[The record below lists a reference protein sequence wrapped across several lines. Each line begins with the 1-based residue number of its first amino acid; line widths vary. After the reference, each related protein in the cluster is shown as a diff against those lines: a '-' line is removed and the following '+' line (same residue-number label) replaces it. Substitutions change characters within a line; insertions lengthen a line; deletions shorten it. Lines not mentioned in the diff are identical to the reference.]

1 LIGNGFEQSDGRDPR
16 CQLGYI
22 ETSMSYEPSPHEFST
37 EPAASR
43 EIEDLL
49 DELARLAASD
59 LSVRQFH
66 ELLLERAVQG
76 LAAVGGAIWL
86 RSSDGQIHL
95 ECQFR
100 LDAIPLAENWA
111 DAQRHTQLLAAVL
124 AKNEGRVVAPRSTLV
139 GEPQTVNP
147 TDYLLVLAPLPGG
160 TGQRSRPVEGAS
172 GLIEV
177 FQRPNVAPLAQH
189 GALRFLDAIGELASD
204 FGRHRELRE
213 LRDRGALWRQFEQFA
228 AEVHGSLELSRVAYT
243 IANDGRGLIGCDRL
257 SVAMVRRSHCRLI
270 AVSGIDKLDR
280 RADVVRS
287 LEQLATAVTAAGE
300 PFWYVEGESHAPP
313 QVEGPLELVLDETHA
328 RGLAVLP
335 LQRSPESRL
344 EESQTDASVSGPA
357 IAALI
362 VERFDATGFDSAERE
377 RIAAVCRQSASALSN
392 AQTHESV
399 PLLPVWRTLG
409 RIGWLAQARQ
419 LPKTVLAL
427 VLIAAAAIALAVIP
441 ADFEIAARGELQP
454 KRRQEVFARSDGIV
468 DRIMVEQGQKVAA
481 EDLLVVLKK
490 PQFEFEFSRLLG
502 EIQTAQAKLSAIQ
515 ASRLAT
521 GRDSAANTPDKI
533 NQLTAEEEEG
543 KSLLLSLEKQ
553 QKILIAQRKDLE
565 LRSPL
570 DGTVV
575 TWNAKDLL
583 AARPVARGQAL
594 LTVDDLAGPWVVELQ
609 VADNRIGHV
618 VEAQER
624 DKPELPVAFIL
635 ATGPGVSYEGKVGR
649 VALSTETDKA
659 TGSTVLVTVA
669 FDRSAIPP
677 EQLRPGATVTAKIHC
692 GRRSL
697 GYVWLHELWET
708 IQSRVLF

>member
-1 LIGNGFEQSDGRDPR
+1 
-16 CQLGYI
+16 LGYI
-22 ETSMSYEPSPHEFST
+22 ENSMSYDPSPHEFST
-37 EPAASR
+37 EPAAGR
-43 EIEDLL
+43 EIEELV
-49 DELARLAASD
+49 DELARLAGSD
-59 LSVRQFH
+59 LTARQFH

-76 LAAVGGAIWL
+76 LAAVGGAIWI

-124 AKNEGRVVAPRSTLV
+124 GKAEGRVVAPRSTLA
-139 GEPQTVNP
+139 GEPQAVNP
-147 TDYLLVLAPLPGG
+147 TDYLLVLAPLPA
-160 TGQRSRPVEGAS
+160 PEGAG

-189 GALRFLDAIGELASD
+189 GYLRFLSAIGELAGD

-213 LRDRGALWRQFEQFA
+213 LRDRGALWRQFERFA
-228 AEVHGSLELSRVAYT
+228 AQVHGSLELSRVAYM
-243 IANDGRGLIGCDRL
+243 IANDGRSLIGCDRL
-257 SVAMVRRSHCRLI
+257 SVGIVRGSHCWI
-270 AVSGIDKLDR
+270 AAVSGIDKLDR
-280 RADVVRS
+280 RAEVVRS
-287 LEQLATAVTAAGE
+287 LEQLAAAVTAAGE

-313 QVEGPLELVLDETHA
+313 QIEAPLEQVLDETHA

-335 LQRSPESRL
+335 LHRPPESR
-344 EESQTDASVSGPA
+344 EEDSDSDGASAHGPP

-377 RIAAVCRQSASALSN
+377 RIAAVCRQSSSALAN
-392 AQTHESV
+392 AKTYGSV

-419 LPKTVLAL
+419 LPKTVIAL
-427 VLIAAAAIALAVIP
+427 VILAAAAIALAVIP

-454 KRRQEVFARSDGIV
+454 KRRREVFARSDGIV

-481 EDLLVVLKK
+481 DDLLVVLKK
-490 PQFEFEFSRLLG
+490 PQLDFEDSRLLG
-502 EIQTAQAKLSAIQ
+502 EIQTANAKLAAIE
-515 ASRLAT
+515 ASLLAT
-521 GRDSAANTPDKI
+521 GRDSAANSPDKI
-533 NQLTAEEEEG
+533 NQLTAEEQET
-543 KSLLLSLEKQ
+543 KSLVRSLKEQ
-553 QKILIAQRKDLE
+553 QKILIVQRKDLE

-570 DGTVV
+570 AGTVV

-594 LTVDDLAGPWVVELQ
+594 VAVDDLAGPWVVELQ

-618 VEAQER
+618 IEAQER
-624 DKPELPVAFIL
+624 DKSDLPVAFIL
-635 ATGPGVSYEGKVGR
+635 ATGPGVSYGGKVDR
-649 VALSTETDKA
+649 VALSTETDKS
-659 TGSTVLVTVA
+659 TGSTVVVTVA
-669 FDRSAIPP
+669 FDRAAIPP

-697 GYVWLHELWET
+697 GFVWLHELWET

>member
-1 LIGNGFEQSDGRDPR
+1 
-16 CQLGYI
+16 
-22 ETSMSYEPSPHEFST
+22 MSYEPSPHEFST

-49 DELARLAASD
+49 DELARLAASN
-59 LSVRQFH
+59 LSARQFH

-124 AKNEGRVVAPRSTLV
+124 GKNEGRVVAPRSTLT
-139 GEPQTVNP
+139 GEPQAVNP
-147 TDYLLVLAPLPGG
+147 TDYLLVLAPLP
-160 TGQRSRPVEGAS
+160 EGAG

-177 FQRPNVAPLAQH
+177 FQRPNVAALVQH
-189 GALRFLDAIGELASD
+189 GYLRFLDAIGELASD

-228 AEVHGSLELSRVAYT
+228 AQVHGSLDLSRVAYT

-257 SVAMVRRSHCRLI
+257 SVAMVRRSHCRLV

-280 RADVVRS
+280 RAEVVRS

-300 PFWYVEGESHAPP
+300 PFWYVEGESHPPP
-313 QVEGPLELVLDETHA
+313 QIEGPLELVLDETHA

-335 LQRSPESRL
+335 LHRLPESRPD
-344 EESQTDASVSGPA
+344 ESETDASASGPS

-377 RIAAVCRQSASALSN
+377 RIVAVCRQSASALSN

-419 LPKTVLAL
+419 LPKSVLAL
-427 VLIAAAAIALAVIP
+427 VLIAAAAIALSVIP
-441 ADFEIAARGELQP
+441 ADFDIAARGELQP
-454 KRRQEVFARSDGIV
+454 KRRQEVFAQSDGIV
-468 DRIMVEQGQKVAA
+468 DRIMVEQGQKVTA

-490 PQFEFEFSRLLG
+490 PQLDFEFSRLLG

-533 NQLTAEEEEG
+533 NQLTAEEEEV

-553 QKILIAQRKDLE
+553 KKILMAQQKDLE

-624 DKPELPVAFIL
+624 DKPDLPVAFIL
-635 ATGPGVSYEGKVGR
+635 ATGPGVSYEGRVGR

-669 FDRSAIPP
+669 FDRVAIPP